1 MEKSKTGGE
10 KQQKQHLKKEQ
21 FIEALEKS
29 MGIMSQA
36 AKKIG
41 VERTTPYRWM
51 REDEEF
57 KDRCDEVQNVVLDF
71 AETKLFELV
80 QEGHPSATIFLLKTR
95 GKERGYVERQEITG
109 SDGKGLDVRIEVI
122 GTDKD

>member
-57 KDRCDEVQNVVLDF
+57 KDRVDEVQNVVLDF

-80 QEGHPSATIFLLKTR
+80 QDGNPTATIFLLKTR

-109 SDGKGLDVRIEVI
+109 SDGKGLDVRVEVI
-122 GTDKD
+122 TPSQD

>member
-57 KDRCDEVQNVVLDF
+57 KDRVDEVQNVVLDF